1 MMTDWPA
8 IKCETLKWDSVVD
21 LQHLSRSSRKKI
33 LPTYE
38 SALPNTVS
46 DKNVHLPAEL
56 DVAISDLMLNLAR
69 FDLIQSQKD
78 FSFPAILL
86 RSESAAS
93 SQIENLTSSSRNI
106 ALAEL
111 NPKAPQNAQLIAGNI
126 SAMRTAIETPG
137 RLSIPTILQIH
148 EVLMAPVLDSHA
160 GVFRDQVVWIGGQS
174 YSPHDAIFV
183 PPHHSHID
191 FYMSDLIAYSNR
203 IDVNPLIKAAII
215 HAQFE
220 TIHPFANGN
229 GRTGRSL
236 IHKSLKDDGALQTIA
251 LPLSAG
257 LLNSTK
263 EYMDSLISFQ
273 KGDPLPIIQQLF
285 KALELSLLV
294 AEKASRKISLIIE
307 KWEDAIKEKKT
318 SAIWQFLHY
327 LIEQPVVNSAYISD
341 KLEISIR
348 GANKLIARAI
358 EYGIL
363 KRTGSE
369 RRGIFYQSDEIISVL
384 DEISDLSILRRI

>member
-1 MMTDWPA
+1 MPHNLGA
-8 IKCETLKWDSVVD
+8 R
-21 LQHLSRSSRKKI
+21 HLS
-33 LPTYE
+33 Y
-38 SALPNTVS
+38 V
-46 DKNVHLPAEL
+46 
-56 DVAISDLMLNLAR
+56 
-69 FDLIQSQKD
+69 
-78 FSFPAILL
+78 
-86 RSESAAS
+86 
-93 SQIENLTSSSRNI
+93 
-106 ALAEL
+106 
-111 NPKAPQNAQLIAGNI
+111 
-126 SAMRTAIETPG
+126 
-137 RLSIPTILQIH
+137 
-148 EVLMAPVLDSHA
+148 A
-160 GVFRDQVVWIGGQS
+160 GVFRDQAVWIGGQI

-183 PPHHSHID
+183 PPHHSHIE
-191 FYMSDLIAYSNR
+191 FYMKDLVAYANR
-203 IDVNPLIKAAII
+203 IDVNPLVKAAII

-220 TIHPFANGN
+220 TIHPFVDGN

-257 LLNSTK
+257 LLNSTN
-263 EYMDSLISFQ
+263 EYMNSLISFQ
-273 KGDPLPIIQQLF
+273 KGNPLPIIQQLF

-294 AEKASRKISLIIE
+294 AEKASRGIFLIIE

-358 EYGIL
+358 DYGIL

-369 RRGIFYQSDEIISVL
+369 RRRIFYQSDEIISVL
-384 DEISDLSILRRI
+384 DEISDLSILRRN